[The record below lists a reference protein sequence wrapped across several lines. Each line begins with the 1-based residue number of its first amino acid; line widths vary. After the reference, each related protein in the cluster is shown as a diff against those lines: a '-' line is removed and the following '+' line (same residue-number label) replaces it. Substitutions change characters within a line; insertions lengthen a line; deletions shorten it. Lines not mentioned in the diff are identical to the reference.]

1 MLRTFVAAEI
11 NNKELLDSIKKT
23 QSELDLRAKPIN
35 PENMHFTLLFLG
47 EISEQIAYKV
57 QDSLNKIEFSEFNIS
72 FRGIG
77 AFPKARA
84 PRIVWMGTDEE
95 GGKQLCDLAIQVQNA
110 LSPLGFHSDKPFRA
124 HITIFRIKKQ
134 IGNISDKLERFS
146 SKSFGV
152 QKISEIKLKRSILT
166 PEGPNYSDLQVIKAK

>member
-11 NNKELLDSIKKT
+11 NNKELLYSIKKT
-23 QSELDLRAKPIN
+23 QSELDLGAKPIN

-57 QDSLNKIEFSEFNIS
+57 QDALNKIEFSEFDVS
-72 FRGIG
+72 FSGIG
-77 AFPKARA
+77 AFPKAGA

-110 LSPLGFHSDKPFRA
+110 LSPLGFHNDKQFRA
-124 HITIFRIKKQ
+124 HITIFRIKNQ
-134 IGNISDKLERFS
+134 IGNISDKLERYS

-166 PEGPNYSDLQVIKAK
+166 PEGPKYSDLQVIKAK

>member
-1 MLRTFVAAEI
+1 MRTFVAAEI

-35 PENMHFTLLFLG
+35 LENMHFTLLFLG
-47 EISEQIAYKV
+47 EISEQISHKV
-57 QDSLNKIEFSEFNIS
+57 QDSLSKIEFSEFDVS
-72 FRGIG
+72 FREIG

-110 LSPLGFHSDKPFRA
+110 LFPLGFHSDKPFRA
-124 HITIFRIKKQ
+124 HITIFRIKNQ
-134 IGNISDKLERFS
+134 IGNISDKLERYS

-166 PEGPNYSDLQVIKAK
+166 PEGPIYSDLQVIKAK

>member
-1 MLRTFVAAEI
+1 VLRTFVAAEI
-11 NNKELLDSIKKT
+11 NNKELLDSIKKI

-47 EISEQIAYKV
+47 EISEQISHKV
-57 QDSLNKIEFSEFNIS
+57 QDSLSKIEFSEFDVS
-72 FRGIG
+72 FREIG

-84 PRIVWMGTDEE
+84 PRVVWIGTDEE
-95 GGKQLCDLAIQVQNA
+95 GGNQLCDLAIQVQNA
-110 LSPLGFHSDKPFRA
+110 LSPLGFLSDKPFRA
-124 HITIFRIKKQ
+124 HITIFRIKNQ
-134 IGNISDKLERFS
+134 IGNISDKLERYG

>member
-23 QSELDLRAKPIN
+23 QSELDLRARPIN

-72 FRGIG
+72 FMGIG
-77 AFPKARA
+77 AFPKSRA
-84 PRIVWMGTDEE
+84 PRIVWIGTD
-95 GGKQLCDLAIQVQNA
+95 
-110 LSPLGFHSDKPFRA
+110 
-124 HITIFRIKKQ
+124 
-134 IGNISDKLERFS
+134 
-146 SKSFGV
+146 
-152 QKISEIKLKRSILT
+152 
-166 PEGPNYSDLQVIKAK
+166 

>member
-1 MLRTFVAAEI
+1 VLRTFVAAEI

-57 QDSLNKIEFSEFNIS
+57 QDSLNKIEFSEFDVS

-84 PRIVWMGTDEE
+84 PRVVWMGTDEE
-95 GGKQLCDLAIQVQNA
+95 GGKSIESADE
-110 LSPLGFHSDKPFRA
+110 S
-124 HITIFRIKKQ
+124 
-134 IGNISDKLERFS
+134 ISNNE
-146 SKSFGV
+146 
-152 QKISEIKLKRSILT
+152 LT
-166 PEGPNYSDLQVIKAK
+166 KDELIEAAYQVIQSWKE